1 VKNIPQEHFED
12 LPILAEL
19 REHLRELLAEAP
31 ARSGGRMDRWLRR
44 RSRPLLSLALLAL
57 AGGSAAA
64 AVSLSESASKP
75 LVGSVPADGV
85 KPSAHNEAGRRY
97 RVTFVPQISGGAAG
111 WTTFIDLPTPR
122 ASPGT
127 PGGDGGEAGYPTSNM
142 PLSGG
147 FGVGFQSGP
156 LSGGEVVDYVLT
168 GPRVAA
174 IRLGDEKIR
183 SSTAGALPEGDRVAV
198 FFRPA
203 NAPPIAI
210 PPPGAHLPYR
220 ERVPVRSPRRPSR
233 HTHSGGPRLSIDRPR
248 TRLVSTTALQPLD
261 GEGHLI
267 PTTSP
272 AQPPLGPS
280 TRAWQVRTP
289 GQSHPGAAADH
300 PLPGAC
306 ELGEHGLAGLT
317 PQWGHVLAAIQP
329 VADAEGELFLSCVD
343 TEYFLHGWALDAAIL
358 IDARRP
364 GQVLGAIPGAVA
376 VADHPDVVNVALS
389 GSPRGDLSA
398 RRIGDAWLV
407 VQGGRDLD
415 QRLEALGALRI
426 TKLSLAAVPVS
437 ATATLAARARAC
449 LQAHGLSVLANSS
462 PSAYEAYGLS
472 VADKDGRG
480 ALVEIYDSPE
490 EAELHLHAAIDSARY
505 GHAKVELHSSETIT
519 WAPRSS
525 DTLAPLIY
533 SCTSG

>member
-1 VKNIPQEHFED
+1 MKNTPQEHFED

-19 REHLRELLAEAP
+19 RDHLRELLAEAP
-31 ARSGGRMDRWLRR
+31 ARPDGRTHRWLRR

-64 AVSLSESASKP
+64 AVSLSESPSKP

-85 KPSAHNEAGRRY
+85 KPSAHNEADRRY
-97 RVTFVPQISGGAAG
+97 RITFVPQISGGAAG
-111 WTTFIDLPTPR
+111 WTTFIDLRTPA

-142 PLSGG
+142 PLVGG

-156 LSGGEVVDYVLT
+156 LSGGEVVDYVLS

-174 IRLGDEKIR
+174 IRLGDMKIR
-183 SSTAGALPEGDRVAV
+183 TSTAGALPEGDRVAV

-210 PPPGAHLPYR
+210 PPPGAHLPYH
-220 ERVPVRSPRRPSR
+220 ERVLVLPGRRLSR
-233 HTHSGGPRLSIDRPR
+233 HTHSKGPQLSIGRPR

-261 GEGHLI
+261 GQGHLI
-267 PTTSP
+267 PITSP
-272 AQPPLGPS
+272 AQRPLGPS
-280 TRAWQVRTP
+280 MRAWQVRTP

-306 ELGEHGLAGLT
+306 ELGEHGLDGLT
-317 PQWGHVLAAIQP
+317 PQWGHVLAAIAP
-329 VADAEGELFLSCVD
+329 IADAEGELFLSCVD
-343 TEYFLHGWALDAAIL
+343 TEYFLHGWGLDAAIL

-376 VADHPDVVNVALS
+376 VAGHPDVVNVALS
-389 GSPRGDLSA
+389 DSPRGDLSA

-415 QRLEALGALRI
+415 QRLEVLGALRI
-426 TKLSLAAVPVS
+426 TKLSLAAASVS
-437 ATATLAARARAC
+437 ATGKLAAHARAC
-449 LQAHGLSVLANSS
+449 LQAHDLSVLANSS

-472 VADKDGRG
+472 IADKDGRG
-480 ALVEIYDSPE
+480 ALIDIYDSPK
-490 EAELHLHAAIDSARY
+490 EAKLHLHAAVDSARDA
-505 GHAKVELHSSETIT
+505 HVKVELHGSETIT
-519 WAPRSS
+519 WTPSSS
-525 DTLAPLIY
+525 DTLASLIY
-533 SCTSG
+533 SCLSG